1 MIRNKGDK
9 MNKVLKYIIIFI
21 VTVSILFFSLVLS
34 AMIPRSA
41 IEKNIKESLIF
52 YKKHM
57 GIERIIPNRV
67 DTYIHYYADTRKLNI
82 LYNMDS
88 DHPIESVLWDKY
100 YQVLYMDVNRDFIT
114 TVEKNK
120 EPNINY
126 LRYWNGCILFLRP
139 LLTIFKMDTIYLIN
153 KILLGILALIL
164 LVLLFLR
171 SKKLA
176 IIYLLSLIA
185 TTSWYASYC
194 IEYSVMFYVMF
205 ITSIVTLL
213 IDKKNTN
220 KSQKEIDSKLFILFF
235 ITGIITTFFYFL
247 TTELLTIFIPIL
259 FIIIIRKEENRLGNL
274 KSIIVFVLK
283 AVIIWF
289 LGYSLMWLAKWV
301 LSSLILHINAF
312 DYVKRNV
319 ALRINGL
326 QGLTSYEIL
335 YKNVIPRNV
344 FAISFIYYIKEN
356 INKWQVL
363 YMLFVVIGLILVFI
377 NWKDLKNKKYLLIL
391 FLIGLIPYARYL
403 ILANHSYRH
412 VMFSFRDQIITL
424 VVLMYIMV
432 DTFNKDL
439 LTKKIEISFKKNKKV
454 GK

>member
-1 MIRNKGDK
+1 MKKILN
-9 MNKVLKYIIIFI
+9 YIIIFI
-21 VTVSILFFSLVLS
+21 VVLTTLFLS
-34 AMIPRSA
+34 FTLTATIPRSK
-41 IEKNIKESLIF
+41 IEKNVKNSLIY

-57 GIERIIPNRV
+57 GIDRIIPKRI

-88 DHPIESVLWDKY
+88 DHPIESILWDKY
-100 YQVLYMDVNRDFIT
+100 YQVVLMDINRDFIE
-114 TVEKNK
+114 TVEKDM
-120 EPNINY
+120 EPNTNY
-126 LRYWNGCILFLRP
+126 LRYWNGCIMLLRP
-139 LLTIFKMDTIYLIN
+139 LLTVFNMQTIYFLN
-153 KILLGILALIL
+153 KILLAIFALIL

-205 ITSIVTLL
+205 ITSIIAIL

-220 KSQKEIDSKLFILFF
+220 KSQKEIDSRLYILFF
-235 ITGIITTFFYFL
+235 ITGIITTFLDFL
-247 TTELLTIFIPIL
+247 TTEILTIFIPIL
-259 FIIIIRKEENRLGNL
+259 FILIIRKEENRLGNL
-274 KSIIVFVLK
+274 KSIIIFVLK
-283 AVIIWF
+283 ASVLWF

-312 DYVKRNV
+312 DYVKKNF

-326 QGLTSYEIL
+326 QGLPNYEML
-335 YKNVIPRNV
+335 YKNVLTRNIFTIP
-344 FAISFIYYIKEN
+344 FMYYIKEN
-356 INKWQVL
+356 ITKWQVI
-363 YMLFVVIGLILVFI
+363 YILFVVISLILLFI
-377 NWKDLKNKKYLLIL
+377 NWKDIKNKKYLLVLL
-391 FLIGLIPYARYL
+391 FIALIPYARYL

-412 VMFSFRDQIITL
+412 VMFTFRDQIITL
-424 VVLMYIMV
+424 VVLMYIIV

-439 LTKKIEISFKKNKKV
+439 LTKKIEINFKKNKKV